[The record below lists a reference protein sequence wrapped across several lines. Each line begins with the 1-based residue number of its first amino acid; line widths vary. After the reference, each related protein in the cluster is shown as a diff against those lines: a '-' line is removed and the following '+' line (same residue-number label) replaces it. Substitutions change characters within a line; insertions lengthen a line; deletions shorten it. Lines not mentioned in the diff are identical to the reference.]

1 MIEIFNLFN
10 YKCQK
15 IYILWSRWIFI
26 VCSVVQFCQHPP
38 AQPTHQCQHKSS
50 LSGNNWRRQLLNY
63 DGPLYIAVVTFIK
76 LLYFQFVCFSGSGQ
90 WPVDCGRCRKWSQF
104 ANFFL
109 QKLSSHPQQI
119 SGLIVVWGCG
129 LWRGAS
135 FIVILLRQKQSR
147 KNWPPEKCWSH
158 LTSSA
163 ASSSRPQFL
172 YCLGHNDKNIL
183 IFQ

>member
-38 AQPTHQCQHKSS
+38 AQPTHQCQYKSS

-63 DGPLYIAVVTFIK
+63 DGPFIVHCCCYIHQVTLFSIC
-76 LLYFQFVCFSGSGQ
+76 LLFRQ

-129 LWRGAS
+129 WWRGAS

-163 ASSSRPQFL
+163 ASSRPQFL

>member
-38 AQPTHQCQHKSS
+38 AQPTHQCQYKSS

-129 LWRGAS
+129 WWRGAS

>member
-1 MIEIFNLFN
+1 MMVMLPSPEALFCNQN
-10 YKCQK
+10 YTFTDRGRHQAKALLVPTITSALKTSCHHLYTQHRLRSLLI
-15 IYILWSRWIFI
+15 IYLFSI
-26 VCSVVQFCQHPP
+26 C
-38 AQPTHQCQHKSS
+38 
-50 LSGNNWRRQLLNY
+50 LL
-63 DGPLYIAVVTFIK
+63 FR
-76 LLYFQFVCFSGSGQ
+76 Q

-147 KNWPPEKCWSH
+147 KNWPPEKYWSH

>member
-1 MIEIFNLFN
+1 MASKNIKIFK
-10 YKCQK
+10 YKYNK
-15 IYILWSRWIFI
+15 HIYILWSRRSSI

-38 AQPTHQCQHKSS
+38 AQPTHQCQYKSS
-50 LSGNNWRRQLLNY
+50 LSGNNWRRQAAELWRSIVHCCCYIHQVSLFSICLL
-63 DGPLYIAVVTFIK
+63 FR
-76 LLYFQFVCFSGSGQ
+76 Q

-119 SGLIVVWGCG
+119 SGLIVVWGRG
-129 LWRGAS
+129 VWRGAA
-135 FIVILLRQKQSR
+135 FIVILLRQRQSR

-172 YCLGHNDKNIL
+172 YCLGHNDKNVL